1 MQQLTLLL
9 SIFRE
14 VLNLIVKAVQK
25 RYPEAKYTAAGG
37 IVFLRF
43 FCPAILTPEGLGMP
57 KRCSPK
63 TKEIRKLLVQA
74 TKIIQNLANNV
85 LFGAKETHMIV
96 LNDYLTTNIYR
107 VTNFLRDISTPP
119 TLSKAPV
126 LALGKVDKSTHIK
139 LHRLLFNNLERM
151 SRHLAAQKMR
161 KEAGPAE
168 ALELKKM
175 FDSLSNLLFQFDKP
189 AELPREDSPV
199 FRYHSPRPNEHV
211 YSDLIRRNE
220 NRSLDALLSKNIF
233 YEGGASKAGRPVFY
247 FIKRRCEGDNID
259 FELLLYYMMKVCD
272 PWPILILFATTM
284 VQQADKHFISLA
296 NDQNAN

>member
-1 MQQLTLLL
+1 ML
-9 SIFRE
+9 S
-14 VLNLIVKAVQK
+14 LIVQSVQK
-25 RYPEAKYTAAGG
+25 RFPEAKYTAAGG

-63 TKEIRKLLVQA
+63 NKDVRKLLVQA

-107 VTNFLRDISTPP
+107 VTNFLRDISTSPSVSR
-119 TLSKAPV
+119 TLTITP
-126 LALGKVDKSTHIK
+126 GKIEKSTHVK
-139 LHRLLFNNLERM
+139 LHRLLFNNLEKI
-151 SRHLAAQKMR
+151 SRHLATQKMQ
-161 KEAGPAE
+161 KETGSAE
-168 ALELKKM
+168 ALELKKA

-189 AELPREDSPV
+189 AELPREDTPV
-199 FRYHSPRPNEHV
+199 LRYHSPRPNEHV

-220 NRSLDALLSKNIF
+220 NRSLDALLAKNIF

-247 FIKRRCEGDNID
+247 FIIRRNEGENID
-259 FELLLYYMMKVCD
+259 YELLLYYMMKVSVHYD
-272 PWPILILFATTM
+272 LPFA
-284 VQQADKHFISLA
+284 AS
-296 NDQNAN
+296 

>member
-1 MQQLTLLL
+1 LY

-14 VLNLIVKAVQK
+14 VLSLVVKAVQK
-25 RYPEAKYTAAGG
+25 RFPEAKYTAAGG

-74 TKIIQNLANNV
+74 TKVIQNLANNV

-107 VTNFLRDISTPP
+107 VTNFLRDISTCPSQSELQP
-119 TLSKAPV
+119 TNVVSS
-126 LALGKVDKSTHIK
+126 GKVDKNIHIK

-151 SRHLAAQKMR
+151 SRHVATQSVR
-161 KEAGPAE
+161 NDSGSGDVFQ
-168 ALELKKM
+168 LKKT

-189 AELPREDSPV
+189 AELPREDSPS
-199 FRYHSPRPNEHV
+199 FKYHSPRPNEHV

-220 NRSLDALLSKNIF
+220 NRSLEALLAKNIF

-247 FIKRRCEGDNID
+247 FIIRRMEGENVDY
-259 FELLLYYMMKVCD
+259 ELLLYYMMKVSSIFTD
-272 PWPILILFATTM
+272 IYL
-284 VQQADKHFISLA
+284 
-296 NDQNAN
+296 

>member
-1 MQQLTLLL
+1 
-9 SIFRE
+9 
-14 VLNLIVKAVQK
+14 
-25 RYPEAKYTAAGG
+25 
-37 IVFLRF
+37 
-43 FCPAILTPEGLGMP
+43 MP

-74 TKIIQNLANNV
+74 TKVIQNLANNV

-107 VTNFLRDISTPP
+107 VTNFLRDISTCPSQSELQP
-119 TLSKAPV
+119 TNVVSS
-126 LALGKVDKSTHIK
+126 GKVDKNIHIK

-151 SRHLAAQKMR
+151 SRYVATQSVR
-161 KEAGPAE
+161 NDSGSGDVFQ
-168 ALELKKM
+168 LKKT

-199 FRYHSPRPNEHV
+199 FKYHSPRPNEHV

-220 NRSLDALLSKNIF
+220 NRSLEALLAKNIF

-247 FIKRRCEGDNID
+247 FIIRRMEVENVDY
-259 FELLLYYMMKVCD
+259 ELLLYYMMKVSSIFYMLDIC
-272 PWPILILFATTM
+272 L
-284 VQQADKHFISLA
+284 
-296 NDQNAN
+296 